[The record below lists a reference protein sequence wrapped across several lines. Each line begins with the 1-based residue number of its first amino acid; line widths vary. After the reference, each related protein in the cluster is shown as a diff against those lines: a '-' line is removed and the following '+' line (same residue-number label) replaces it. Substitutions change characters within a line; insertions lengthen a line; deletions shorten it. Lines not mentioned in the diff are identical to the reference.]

1 MIANLCKG
9 KMFILNTVLSATIV
23 SSSSITTAPGQ
34 VSASDMEIC
43 VPSRHFLQL
52 SWLASS
58 TL

>member
-1 MIANLCKG
+1 MIAKLYKG
-9 KMFILNTVLSATIV
+9 KMFILSIVLSATIA
-23 SSSSITTAPGQ
+23 SSNSIITAPGQ

-43 VPSRHFLQL
+43 VPLRHFSGL